1 MISAGTYLLF
11 GRTGVGKSSVINT
24 LAQDSLANV
33 NNARVCTYDISSY
46 RFDSPGG
53 VILFMIRLDFAM
65 MTILGLTLDI

>member
-1 MISAGTYLLF
+1 MLPAGNYLLF
-11 GRTGVGKSSVINT
+11 GRTGVGKSSIINT
-24 LAQDSLANV
+24 LAQASLANID
-33 NNARVCTYDISSY
+33 NARVCTQQISSY